1 MYFRLVLPCNWSIWK
16 GAHVNTSQIDFLC
29 DFKLKVWVKMFNKG
43 FAEKNTDSRTL
54 VLMLCFPMKERQL
67 RIIIFGYMYS
77 FDTIHTKFIWLQE
90 MITFNQVRDNE
101 FGPFTLVVKT
111 LYIKLEIFKHCS
123 CLVGTLG
130 IFCIW
135 KNIRVLSNTQ
145 YSYLYFITVL
155 ELRITQ
161 YK

>member
-1 MYFRLVLPCNWSIWK
+1 MNCRFLYMYFRLVLPCNWSIWK

-67 RIIIFGYMYS
+67 RIIILGYMYS

-90 MITFNQVRDNE
+90 MITFNQARDNE
-101 FGPFTLVVKT
+101 FGPFTLVSRPSTSNLKYSSIAHVW
-111 LYIKLEIFKHCS
+111 LAH
-123 CLVGTLG
+123 LVFFVPGT
-130 IFCIW
+130 I
-135 KNIRVLSNTQ
+135 
-145 YSYLYFITVL
+145 
-155 ELRITQ
+155 
-161 YK
+161 

>member
-1 MYFRLVLPCNWSIWK
+1 MNCRFLYMYFRLVLPCNWSIWK

-43 FAEKNTDSRTL
+43 FAEKNTDSITL

-67 RIIIFGYMYS
+67 RMIILGYMYS

-101 FGPFTLVVKT
+101 FGPFTLVSRPSTSNLKYSSIANVW
-111 LYIKLEIFKHCS
+111 LAH
-123 CLVGTLG
+123 LVFFVPGT
-130 IFCIW
+130 I
-135 KNIRVLSNTQ
+135 
-145 YSYLYFITVL
+145 
-155 ELRITQ
+155 
-161 YK
+161 

>member
-1 MYFRLVLPCNWSIWK
+1 MNCRFLYMYFRFVLPCNWIFNVILSLKFEYLKDVK
-16 GAHVNTSQIDFLC
+16 G
-29 DFKLKVWVKMFNKG
+29 
-43 FAEKNTDSRTL
+43 NTDSRTL

-67 RIIIFGYMYS
+67 RIIILGYMYS
-77 FDTIHTKFIWLQE
+77 FDTIHTKFLWLQE
-90 MITFNQVRDNE
+90 IITFNQVRDNE

-123 CLVGTLG
+123 CLVGTPG
-130 IFCIW
+130 IFCTW
-135 KNIRVLSNTQ
+135 NNIRVL
-145 YSYLYFITVL
+145 VL